1 MGVCSLSHWTTREV
15 PHVLLLN
22 TTTTVYLLLLS
33 TLSITN
39 NARHNLSPSEYC
51 NQLQPRPYCYMVFFA
66 HSWEKHNLSSKS
78 NFTIERGHYS
88 YWQQDNKQT
97 LDLFWKSRTG
107 NHTIRLQLDIFL
119 KHIPHHV
126 TCLLKW
132 YSWLPHCLLNNEQ
145 TSQKACHGL
154 APTGSPAPPLTPL
167 PSHASATRCI
177 PPYLHTLPWS

>member
-1 MGVCSLSHWTTREV
+1 MQGIISR
-15 PHVLLLN
+15 PQN
-22 TTTTVYLLLLS
+22 TA
-33 TLSITN
+33 TN
-39 NARHNLSPSEYC
+39 C
-51 NQLQPRPYCYMVFFA
+51 NQDLTATWSSLPTLGK
-66 HSWEKHNLSSKS
+66 KHNLSSKS